1 MYKLDFLIFLI
12 PNLISKYKN
21 QKIYIYNIMFQ
32 NIILLVLVILL
43 LFFISND
50 KKIND
55 ILTKSNIKYLFL
67 LIIIYFIYQNY
78 NLILL
83 IIAILVVIYFNVDF
97 TERFNNNKYLGFPP
111 LMSDGRSVTAS
122 YQPEAVLNNEL
133 IKTNNIQSNW
143 QYRKFLTENSKQ
155 IMEYNF
161 REASND
167 AGYFKRYSGVPINNL
182 EKMYQTNTPY
192 LFDSVMDDN
201 KPFGYDH
208 RLPIERKAEA

>member
-1 MYKLDFLIFLI
+1 MFSNKFETMDCAYPVIKETI
-12 PNLISKYKN
+12 PKSSLG
-21 QKIYIYNIMFQ
+21 YN
-32 NIILLVLVILL
+32 
-43 LFFISND
+43 S
-50 KKIND
+50 
-55 ILTKSNIKYLFL
+55 
-67 LIIIYFIYQNY
+67 
-78 NLILL
+78 
-83 IIAILVVIYFNVDF
+83 
-97 TERFNNNKYLGFPP
+97 NNKYLGFPP

-201 KPFGYDH
+201 KPFGYASSDLKSIYLT
-208 RLPIERKAEA
+208 REQLNARKISPVITQDEIIKRM